1 MEAGKINGHKVA
13 REHQAFNEPS
23 KILCMSSIAASPHCG
38 PFFPMKEE
46 VRTAIGLRKAQ
57 RSHQHA
63 IIYPRVTGSLEGA
76 TGPQNWNLDFP
87 WPPPTGAEESIQVFR
102 PSRGQVSIL

>member
-1 MEAGKINGHKVA
+1 MNLPKSSA
-13 REHQAFNEPS
+13 RQAPQ
-23 KILCMSSIAASPHCG
+23 LAPTAP

-57 RSHQHA
+57 RSHRHA
-63 IIYPRVTGSLEGA
+63 SIYPRVTGSLEGPLA
-76 TGPQNWNLDFP
+76 LKTGTSTSLGYLLLEQK
-87 WPPPTGAEESIQVFR
+87 S